1 MLRAIHFLLLIVF
14 FASVAAPAV
23 YAALTSFEVYTFRLA
38 FIVVAVLGLAFAAL
52 SVRAL
57 RE

>member
-1 MLRAIHFLLLIVF
+1 LLIVF

-23 YAALTSFEVYTFRLA
+23 YAALTSFEVYAFRLA